1 MDIRAKVLAFERALG
16 AHPGAIHGDS
26 AYLPLTHAFAEG
38 CYVREI
44 FIPAGS
50 MLVGKIHKH
59 AHPNFLMQGKV
70 IVVTEQGGR
79 AYLEAPL
86 SMISHAGTKRA
97 IYALTDTIWITVH
110 VTQETDLDK
119 IEDYVIAKD
128 YAALQLYQGGAQAA
142 LEEQAL

>member
-1 MDIRAKVLAFERALG
+1 MTFEHTLNTL
-16 AHPGAIHGDS
+16 PGAIHGDS
-26 AYLPLTHAFAEG
+26 EHLPLIHTFAEG

-50 MLVGKIHKH
+50 FLTGKIHKH

-128 YAALQLYQGGAQAA
+128 YAALQLYEAQQQRV
-142 LEEQAL
+142 LEEQTP